1 MNVLVVDDSALLR
14 ERLISLISEIPG
26 VSTINQAQDVP
37 QALHS
42 IKTLKPDVVI
52 LDIRLS
58 EGNGIEVLRTIRK
71 KNRAPITIMFTNHP
85 YPQYR
90 KKCQEAGAD
99 YFFDKSTEFHMIPD
113 TLIKLIEDSHS
124 ESIHNL
130 KRGRLKKKKRRQH
143 PPLILSGRRMNS
155 LIRGKGHE

>member
-14 ERLISLISEIPG
+14 ERLISLISEIPE
-26 VSTINQAQDVP
+26 VSAINQAQDVP

-58 EGNGIEVLRTIRK
+58 EGNGIEVLHTIRK
-71 KNRAPITIMFTNHP
+71 KKQMPITIMFTNYP

-90 KKCQEAGAD
+90 KKCQEAGID
-99 YFFDKSTEFHMIPD
+99 YFFDKSTEFHLIPD
-113 TLIKLIEDSHS
+113 TLIKIIKDWHNKSTQ
-124 ESIHNL
+124 NL
-130 KRGRLKKKKRRQH
+130 KRRKLQ
-143 PPLILSGRRMNS
+143 
-155 LIRGKGHE
+155 